1 MKRKIIFE
9 TQRLIVREWQS
20 EDEVELKKFLQ
31 DENVMYAYEHAFSDE
46 EVANWLKWNLQSYQ
60 EYGYGLWALEKK
72 RTGEVMNP
80 YYEEVRQAI
89 DKNKVNDLTAE
100 RIAEIQA
107 KFKEGTEKYEL
118 MLKKVGT
125 LKPTPQVLG
134 IHKKFQHAYTEY
146 VAGCNE
152 MILATDPET
161 GIDAELF
168 NASEEKQDQATDELT
183 FAITRMSNILL
194 KK

>member
-1 MKRKIIFE
+1 MFSLLKIKRMKTEKVPLVRWNRKSVKWSEREKRKEKREKRKGKRGMVMRPNLGFYVQTIND
-9 TQRLIVREWQS
+9 IVKTT
-20 EDEVELKKFLQ
+20 EDI
-31 DENVMYAYEHAFSDE
+31 
-46 EVANWLKWNLQSYQ
+46 
-60 EYGYGLWALEKK
+60 
-72 RTGEVMNP
+72 GEVMNP

-152 MILATDPET
+152 MILATDSET
-161 GIDAELF
+161 GIDADLF

>member
-1 MKRKIIFE
+1 MVMRPNLGFYVQTIND
-9 TQRLIVREWQS
+9 IVKTT
-20 EDEVELKKFLQ
+20 EDI
-31 DENVMYAYEHAFSDE
+31 
-46 EVANWLKWNLQSYQ
+46 
-60 EYGYGLWALEKK
+60 
-72 RTGEVMNP
+72 GEVMNP

-118 MLKKVGT
+118 MLKSRNIKT
-125 LKPTPQVLG
+125 DATSTWHSQ
-134 IHKKFQHAYTEY
+134 KFQHAYTEY

>member
-1 MKRKIIFE
+1 MI
-9 TQRLIVREWQS
+9 S
-20 EDEVELKKFLQ
+20 LKQ
-31 DENVMYAYEHAFSDE
+31 
-46 EVANWLKWNLQSYQ
+46 
-60 EYGYGLWALEKK
+60 
-72 RTGEVMNP
+72 
-80 YYEEVRQAI
+80 QAI

-161 GIDAELF
+161 GIDADLF

>member
-1 MKRKIIFE
+1 MVMRPNLGFYVQTIND
-9 TQRLIVREWQS
+9 IVKTT
-20 EDEVELKKFLQ
+20 EDI
-31 DENVMYAYEHAFSDE
+31 
-46 EVANWLKWNLQSYQ
+46 
-60 EYGYGLWALEKK
+60 
-72 RTGEVMNP
+72 GEVMNP

-100 RIAEIQA
+100 RIAKIQA

-161 GIDAELF
+161 GIDADLF

>member
-1 MKRKIIFE
+1 MFSLLKIKRIKTEKVPLVRWNRKSVKWSEREKRKEKRGMVMRPNLGFYVQTIND
-9 TQRLIVREWQS
+9 IVKTT
-20 EDEVELKKFLQ
+20 EDI
-31 DENVMYAYEHAFSDE
+31 
-46 EVANWLKWNLQSYQ
+46 
-60 EYGYGLWALEKK
+60 
-72 RTGEVMNP
+72 GEVMNP

-152 MILATDPET
+152 MILATDSET
-161 GIDAELF
+161 GIDADLF

>member
-1 MKRKIIFE
+1 MRPNLGFYVQTIND
-9 TQRLIVREWQS
+9 IVKTT
-20 EDEVELKKFLQ
+20 EDI
-31 DENVMYAYEHAFSDE
+31 
-46 EVANWLKWNLQSYQ
+46 
-60 EYGYGLWALEKK
+60 
-72 RTGEVMNP
+72 GEVMNP

-107 KFKEGTEKYEL
+107 KF
-118 MLKKVGT
+118 
-125 LKPTPQVLG
+125 KPTPQVLG

>member
-1 MKRKIIFE
+1 MFSLLKIKRIKTEKVPLVRWNRKSVKWSEREKRKEKREKGKEKRGMVMRPNLGFYVQTIND
-9 TQRLIVREWQS
+9 IVKTT
-20 EDEVELKKFLQ
+20 EDI
-31 DENVMYAYEHAFSDE
+31 
-46 EVANWLKWNLQSYQ
+46 
-60 EYGYGLWALEKK
+60 
-72 RTGEVMNP
+72 GEVMNP

-161 GIDAELF
+161 GIDADLF

>member
-1 MKRKIIFE
+1 MFSLLKIKRIKTEKVPLVRWNRKSVKWSEREKRKEKREKRKGKRGMVMRPNLGFYVQTIND
-9 TQRLIVREWQS
+9 IVKTT
-20 EDEVELKKFLQ
+20 EDI
-31 DENVMYAYEHAFSDE
+31 
-46 EVANWLKWNLQSYQ
+46 
-60 EYGYGLWALEKK
+60 
-72 RTGEVMNP
+72 GEVM
-80 YYEEVRQAI
+80 
-89 DKNKVNDLTAE
+89 NKVNDLTAE

-152 MILATDPET
+152 MILATDSET
-161 GIDAELF
+161 GIDADLF

>member
-1 MKRKIIFE
+1 MFSLLKIKRIKTEKVPLVRWNRKSVKWSEREKRKEKREKRKGKRGMVMRPNLGFYVQTIND
-9 TQRLIVREWQS
+9 IVKTT
-20 EDEVELKKFLQ
+20 EDI
-31 DENVMYAYEHAFSDE
+31 
-46 EVANWLKWNLQSYQ
+46 
-60 EYGYGLWALEKK
+60 
-72 RTGEVMNP
+72 GEVMNP

-152 MILATDPET
+152 MILATDSET
-161 GIDAELF
+161 GIDADLF

>member
-1 MKRKIIFE
+1 MRPNLGFYVQTIND
-9 TQRLIVREWQS
+9 IVKTT
-20 EDEVELKKFLQ
+20 EDI
-31 DENVMYAYEHAFSDE
+31 
-46 EVANWLKWNLQSYQ
+46 
-60 EYGYGLWALEKK
+60 
-72 RTGEVMNP
+72 GEVMNP

-107 KFKEGTEKYEL
+107 KFKEGTE
-118 MLKKVGT
+118 KVGT

>member
-1 MKRKIIFE
+1 MRPNLGFYVQTIND
-9 TQRLIVREWQS
+9 IVKTT
-20 EDEVELKKFLQ
+20 EDI
-31 DENVMYAYEHAFSDE
+31 
-46 EVANWLKWNLQSYQ
+46 
-60 EYGYGLWALEKK
+60 
-72 RTGEVMNP
+72 GEV
-80 YYEEVRQAI
+80 
-89 DKNKVNDLTAE
+89 E

-161 GIDAELF
+161 GIDADLF

>member
-1 MKRKIIFE
+1 MRPNLGFYVQTIND
-9 TQRLIVREWQS
+9 IVKTT
-20 EDEVELKKFLQ
+20 EDI
-31 DENVMYAYEHAFSDE
+31 
-46 EVANWLKWNLQSYQ
+46 
-60 EYGYGLWALEKK
+60 
-72 RTGEVMNP
+72 GEVMNP

-152 MILATDPET
+152 MILATDPELSL
-161 GIDAELF
+161 IH
-168 NASEEKQDQATDELT
+168 
-183 FAITRMSNILL
+183 I
-194 KK
+194 

>member
-1 MKRKIIFE
+1 MRPNLGFYVQTIND
-9 TQRLIVREWQS
+9 IVKTT
-20 EDEVELKKFLQ
+20 EDI
-31 DENVMYAYEHAFSDE
+31 
-46 EVANWLKWNLQSYQ
+46 
-60 EYGYGLWALEKK
+60 
-72 RTGEVMNP
+72 GEVMNP

-100 RIAEIQA
+100 RIAEIQ
-107 KFKEGTEKYEL
+107 
-118 MLKKVGT
+118 
-125 LKPTPQVLG
+125 
-134 IHKKFQHAYTEY
+134 HAYTEY

-161 GIDAELF
+161 GIDADLF

>member
-1 MKRKIIFE
+1 MRPNLGFYVQTIND
-9 TQRLIVREWQS
+9 IVKTT
-20 EDEVELKKFLQ
+20 EDI
-31 DENVMYAYEHAFSDE
+31 
-46 EVANWLKWNLQSYQ
+46 
-60 EYGYGLWALEKK
+60 
-72 RTGEVMNP
+72 GEVMNP

-125 LKPTPQVLG
+125 
-134 IHKKFQHAYTEY
+134 
-146 VAGCNE
+146 
-152 MILATDPET
+152 DPET